1 MADSNDF
8 QDDAVDATNDDV
20 TSTPDDASP
29 ADESIDDAISAP
41 DADDNDVS
49 VAPNEVEDAAPSE
62 EEVAAREAE
71 AALLLIFQ
79 STVFDKDGA
88 KIGRVGQVYLDDQT
102 QEPNWVTVKT
112 GLFGTKEYF
121 IPLDEAEHS
130 DKRITVP
137 YDKAKVHGAPFTE
150 IDQNLSPEEEDEL
163 YAYYE
168 VPGRTSTEGTLNIDD
183 AEDDAPKQ
191 KSEPE
196 PIAPLGGGLAR
207 EDEPL
212 HASPL
217 LGDEAEAAGTVEAE
231 SAPAAETESPS
242 PASAS
247 KFDDIVA
254 DDANDTGSFFG
265 DSSSDDASPFD
276 ALRADAAAE
285 APERGDSDALSF
297 DAFVDDAPASD
308 ATDDDASP
316 FDRPNTEK

>member
-41 DADDNDVS
+41 DADDNDAS
-49 VAPNEVEDAAPSE
+49 VAPSEVEDAAPSE

-79 STVFDKDGA
+79 STIFDKDGA

-168 VPGRTSTEGTLNIDD
+168 VPGRTTTEGTLNIDD
-183 AEDDAPKQ
+183 AEDDAPTQ

-196 PIAPLGGGLAR
+196 TIAPLGGGVAR

-212 HASPL
+212 NTSSL
-217 LGDEAEAAGTVEAE
+217 LGDEAEAAGTVEV
-231 SAPAAETESPS
+231 ESPS

-265 DSSSDDASPFD
+265 DSSGDDASPFD
-276 ALRADAAAE
+276 ALRADATAE

-297 DAFVDDAPASD
+297 NAFVDDAPASD
-308 ATDDDASP
+308 TTDDGASP
-316 FDRPNTEK
+316 FDRPNTDK

>member
-41 DADDNDVS
+41 DPDDNAAS
-49 VAPNEVEDAAPSE
+49 VAPNEVEDAAPSD

-79 STVFDKDGA
+79 STVYDKDGA

-112 GLFGTKEYF
+112 GLFGTKEFF
-121 IPLDEAEHS
+121 IPLDEAERS

-163 YAYYE
+163 YEYYE
-168 VPGRTSTEGTLNIDD
+168 VPGRTTTAGTLNIEDD
-183 AEDDAPKQ
+183 AEDAPKQ

-196 PIAPLGGGLAR
+196 TIAPLGGGVSR

-212 HASPL
+212 SAASL
-217 LGDEAEAAGTVEAE
+217 LGNDEAKTEAE
-231 SAPAAETESPS
+231 PDAEPDRAPSA
-242 PASAS
+242 
-247 KFDDIVA
+247 FDDIVA
-254 DDANDTGSFFG
+254 DAPAEPAPNTDTA
-265 DSSSDDASPFD
+265 DDASPFD
-276 ALRADAAAE
+276 TIRADAAAE
-285 APERGDSDALSF
+285 TPTRGDSEALSF
-297 DAFVDDAPASD
+297 DAFAEGAQDAEAESPD
-308 ATDDDASP
+308 PDASP
-316 FDRPNTEK
+316 FERPEGDK